1 MSIAMSKVQDKRLR
15 EKIYNI
21 WSKKNNRKKI
31 VNPRGLLSD
40 GIIRNIKRIH
50 KEIKKWYNKSHVMSF
65 NVVNFVSLTKV
76 TNSLFVHR
84 EVDT

>member
-31 VNPRGLLSD
+31 VNPRRLLSD

-50 KEIKKWYNKSHVMSF
+50 KEIKNDRI
-65 NVVNFVSLTKV
+65 NLT
-76 TNSLFVHR
+76 
-84 EVDT
+84 

>member
-1 MSIAMSKVQDKRLR
+1 MSIALSKVQDKRLR
-15 EKIYNI
+15 ENIYNI

-50 KEIKKWYNKSHVMSF
+50 KEIKKW
-65 NVVNFVSLTKV
+65 
-76 TNSLFVHR
+76 
-84 EVDT
+84 

>member
-31 VNPRGLLSD
+31 VNPRRLLSD

-50 KEIKKWYNKSHVMSF
+50 KEIQNDRI
-65 NVVNFVSLTKV
+65 NLT
-76 TNSLFVHR
+76 
-84 EVDT
+84 

>member
-1 MSIAMSKVQDKRLR
+1 MSIALSKVQDTRLR
-15 EKIYNI
+15 EKKHNI

-50 KEIKKWYNKSHVMSF
+50 KEIKKW
-65 NVVNFVSLTKV
+65 
-76 TNSLFVHR
+76 
-84 EVDT
+84 